1 MFFCALQRTAVGG
14 RGVHMRRVLT
24 ALMLFILLASLPGS
38 QGTSR
43 PFNASQALTTRA
55 VADVRLGLRFGAL
68 TLVEAWDLIS
78 PHSDFGGLSGMAL
91 VGTRNFLMVSDSGYR
106 LRFKLAADGTARP
119 GGFEKLP
126 PPLPGYTGKFQ
137 YDGEALTHDPAT
149 GRYWTAMEGMGQI
162 WCFEANDVRRTRTK
176 QPILASWPDNGGAEV
191 LTRLPDGRF
200 IVLSERAGPS
210 GQPEGVMFSGDPA
223 ERSTTSF
230 RFFHDAG
237 RQGAATDAAVL
248 PDGRL
253 VIIYRKLGLWPIFTT
268 SIAIAD
274 PSKLKS
280 GAMLTS
286 TTIAV
291 VKDRRLAENYE
302 GVAVQQD
309 KDGLSLWLVSDD
321 NLQDWQH
328 SRLVRF
334 HIDPAA
340 LRPSGLRP
348 AKRAAPEPARP

>member
-1 MFFCALQRTAVGG
+1 MSKAFASKGDLDPKTVSFTRLADNAYAYTAEGDPNTGVIIGDDCVMVIDAQATPVMAQDVVRHIRTVTDKPIRHVVLSHYHAVRVLGASGYGAQNIIASRDTYDLIVERGQQDYQSEFERFPRLFQAVETIPGLTWPTIVFERELTIWLGQTEVRLLQLG
-14 RGVHMRRVLT
+14 RGHT
-24 ALMLFILLASLPGS
+24 KGD
-38 QGTSR
+38 T
-43 PFNASQALTTRA
+43 
-55 VADVRLGLRFGAL
+55 VA
-68 TLVEAWDLIS
+68 WM
-78 PHSDFGGLSGMAL
+78 P
-91 VGTRNFLMVSDSGYR
+91 
-106 LRFKLAADGTARP
+106 K
-119 GGFEKLP
+119 
-126 PPLPGYTGKFQ
+126 
-137 YDGEALTHDPAT
+137 
-149 GRYWTAMEGMGQI
+149 
-162 WCFEANDVRRTRTK
+162 
-176 QPILASWPDNGGAEV
+176 
-191 LTRLPDGRF
+191 
-200 IVLSERAGPS
+200 
-210 GQPEGVMFSGDPA
+210 EGVMFSGDPA

-309 KDGLSLWLVSDD
+309 KGGLSLWLVSDD